1 MMGTHTI
8 NPICST
14 HIYLTPYFIFYRNEW
29 FDQVSSSSSPVSHQI
44 IPEFGHSLAPSRVRI
59 LHSIH
64 FGDEGLKLG
73 DSLDPAPNLILV
85 LVDLGFDGRDIF
97 DDLFGLICHHF

>member
-1 MMGTHTI
+1 MLHSYLF
-8 NPICST
+8 NPLF
-14 HIYLTPYFIFYRNEW
+14 YIFYGNER

-97 DDLFGLICHHF
+97 YDLFGLICHHF